1 MNKICMAA
9 RGKRGFSL
17 MEVLISFGILV
28 STGVL
33 LSGFLYKGPVTQ
45 KARNENYGME
55 LGKIYLLAETATGLA
70 KDTAFVHNDAKGNHW
85 EVAIS
90 QTVDGDEVCY
100 RAQPVRNK
108 VDSTRALY
116 YCRYTASAKKQGGQ
130 DAQ

>member
-55 LGKIYLLAETATGLA
+55 LGKVTLLTENVSSDTIIPHRDGKGIAWEILVKLTA
-70 KDTAFVHNDAKGNHW
+70 
-85 EVAIS
+85 
-90 QTVDGDEVCY
+90 DGDEKCFK
-100 RAQPVRNK
+100 ATPVRNK
-108 VDSTRALY
+108 IDTTRTLF
-116 YCRYTASAKKQGGQ
+116 YCRYKVSHGK
-130 DAQ
+130 

>member
-1 MNKICMAA
+1 MNRICVAT
-9 RGKRGFSL
+9 RGNRGFSL
-17 MEVLISFGILV
+17 MEVLISFAILAT
-28 STGVL
+28 TGTL

-45 KARNENYGME
+45 KARNENYGQE

-70 KDTAFVHNDAKGNHW
+70 KDSTFVHNDANGNHW

-100 RAQPVRNK
+100 KAQPVRNK

-116 YCRYTASAKKQGGQ
+116 YCRYTVSAKKQGGQ